1 MALNRIILLDISR
14 QQKKNLAI
22 ASADVAY
29 CYDCVVY
36 PFVSLACRKVGMP
49 KNVIS
54 SFFQVIQDVEMF
66 LRTGYGDSST
76 SFLDALRKFQGLL
89 QGNGAAPA
97 IWLLVSMFLILLLKS
112 FMSTLDIRV
121 PLLELIIKLLALV
134 FIDDMDL
141 FTFALANE
149 LIIQTAMRL

>member
-1 MALNRIILLDISR
+1 
-14 QQKKNLAI
+14 
-22 ASADVAY
+22 
-29 CYDCVVY
+29 
-36 PFVSLACRKVGMP
+36 
-49 KNVIS
+49 
-54 SFFQVIQDVEMF
+54 MF

-76 SFLDALRKFQGLL
+76 SFSDALQKFQGLL

>member
-1 MALNRIILLDISR
+1 MYLVHVTFSSFGVPVSFGWSCILL
-14 QQKKNLAI
+14 
-22 ASADVAY
+22 
-29 CYDCVVY
+29 
-36 PFVSLACRKVGMP
+36 PF
-49 KNVIS
+49 
-54 SFFQVIQDVEMF
+54 
-66 LRTGYGDSST
+66 
-76 SFLDALRKFQGLL
+76 
-89 QGNGAAPA
+89 
-97 IWLLVSMFLILLLKS
+97 MFLILLLKS